1 MSLVCRSQSRRPLA
15 PRRAQRRRSEASAER
30 KREEGDGVA
39 CNQVA
44 YSTKFANS
52 CQNHRAKCTFEEG
65 VRAAQNATTTK
76 QLSGAFEGGG
86 GAGGGGGTVAPRY
99 VRYAAVIEAMM

>member
-1 MSLVCRSQSRRPLA
+1 M
-15 PRRAQRRRSEASAER
+15 
-30 KREEGDGVA
+30 A

-52 CQNHRAKCTFEEG
+52 CQNHRTKCTFEEG

-86 GAGGGGGTVAPRY
+86 GGGGGGGTVAPRY

>member
-1 MSLVCRSQSRRPLA
+1 M
-15 PRRAQRRRSEASAER
+15 
-30 KREEGDGVA
+30 A

-86 GAGGGGGTVAPRY
+86 GGTVAPRY

>member
-1 MSLVCRSQSRRPLA
+1 M
-15 PRRAQRRRSEASAER
+15 
-30 KREEGDGVA
+30 A

-86 GAGGGGGTVAPRY
+86 GGGGGGSGGGTVALH
-99 VRYAAVIEAMM
+99 YAAVIEAMM

>member
-1 MSLVCRSQSRRPLA
+1 M
-15 PRRAQRRRSEASAER
+15 
-30 KREEGDGVA
+30 A

-86 GAGGGGGTVAPRY
+86 GGGGGGGTVAL
-99 VRYAAVIEAMM
+99 RYAALRRGDRGHDVEQATQGKERPFFRKKKTKRADQGHHRCCTSIF

>member
-1 MSLVCRSQSRRPLA
+1 M
-15 PRRAQRRRSEASAER
+15 
-30 KREEGDGVA
+30 A

-86 GAGGGGGTVAPRY
+86 GGGGGGGGTVALH
-99 VRYAAVIEAMM
+99 YAAVIEAMM

>member
-1 MSLVCRSQSRRPLA
+1 M
-15 PRRAQRRRSEASAER
+15 
-30 KREEGDGVA
+30 A

-52 CQNHRAKCTFEEG
+52 CQNHRTKCTFEEG

-86 GAGGGGGTVAPRY
+86 GSGGGTVAR
-99 VRYAAVIEAMM
+99 RYAAVIEAMM

>member
-1 MSLVCRSQSRRPLA
+1 M
-15 PRRAQRRRSEASAER
+15 
-30 KREEGDGVA
+30 A

-86 GAGGGGGTVAPRY
+86 GGGGTV
-99 VRYAAVIEAMM
+99 VAAFVARRRAVVIEAMM

>member
-1 MSLVCRSQSRRPLA
+1 M
-15 PRRAQRRRSEASAER
+15 
-30 KREEGDGVA
+30 A

-86 GAGGGGGTVAPRY
+86 GGGGGGTVAL
-99 VRYAAVIEAMM
+99 RYAAVIEAMM

>member
-1 MSLVCRSQSRRPLA
+1 M
-15 PRRAQRRRSEASAER
+15 
-30 KREEGDGVA
+30 A

-86 GAGGGGGTVAPRY
+86 GGGGGTV
-99 VRYAAVIEAMM
+99 VAAFVARRRAVVIEAMM

>member
-1 MSLVCRSQSRRPLA
+1 M
-15 PRRAQRRRSEASAER
+15 
-30 KREEGDGVA
+30 A

-86 GAGGGGGTVAPRY
+86 GGGGGGMVALH
-99 VRYAAVIEAMM
+99 YAAVIEAMM